1 MVINMKN
8 ENFEA
13 AKALRHELHA
23 HPELSLNENWTRER
37 LKAFLKNTAL
47 EVTDKGAWLYA
58 YIKGTGKK
66 APIAFRADIDAVPVW
81 DKSGAQYASLID
93 GVSHACGHDGH
104 AATLCA
110 LALELSENPPE
121 RDVYLIFQ
129 HAEEIGAGAKE
140 CAQLIDEKGIVEVYA
155 YHHRPGFPYNTAVI
169 AQGACAC
176 ASKGMTIYM
185 KGTPCHASMPELGK
199 NPAQAIARLIC
210 RLGQIDEK
218 YEEMVLCTVICVEI
232 GERAFGTSAS
242 EGRLMLTIRG
252 QREDELNALQAEI
265 ERFAAM
271 EAESDGLEL
280 SFSYCDEF
288 PETRNHA
295 ASAQKVRQACER
307 LGISV
312 QTLQAPWRSS
322 EDFGY
327 FLKKAEGA
335 MILIG
340 DGEDYPELHTSR
352 MDFPDELIKTA
363 TDLFMEL
370 I

>member
-1 MVINMKN
+1 MKN

-23 HPELSLNENWTRER
+23 HPELSLNEAWTRER
-37 LKAFLKNTAL
+37 IKAFLKSTAF

-58 YIKGTGKK
+58 CIKGTGKK

-81 DKSGAQYASLID
+81 DKSGASYASRID

-129 HAEEIGAGAKE
+129 HAEEIGAGAKV
-140 CAQLIDEKGIVEVYA
+140 CAELIGEKGIIEVYA
-155 YHHRPGFPYNTAVI
+155 YHHRPGFPYNTAII
-169 AQGACAC
+169 ADGACAC

-185 KGTPCHASMPELGK
+185 KGVPSHASMPELGK

-210 RLGQIDEK
+210 RLPEIAAPEK
-218 YEEMVLCTVICVEI
+218 YSEMVLCTVICVEI

-252 QREDELNALQAEI
+252 QREDEMNALQAQI

-271 EAESDGLEL
+271 EAENDGLEL

-295 ASAQKVRQACER
+295 SSANKVREACKR
-307 LGISV
+307 IGISV
-312 QTLQAPWRSS
+312 QTLKTPWRSS

-327 FLKKAEGA
+327 FLKKADGA

-340 DGEDYPELHTSR
+340 DGENYPELHTDR

-363 TDLFMEL
+363 AAIFMEL